1 MKQELTPEELELT
14 TVVRDKWINLAFEGC
29 KKGID
34 TEKFETG
41 IEWLYQKFLNLPKPQ
56 VIYCDSLL
64 AAGLMI
70 TLIKDY
76 GKEPEDYTPEVLQN
90 YRDGKMDKQFLDQL
104 QENLKLKSSYIGWS
118 NMGWVAFY
126 DFFTQINVLD
136 NEDFNNYQ
144 KLIESNVFECFE
156 FDNVVFA
163 VRPPIEV
170 HYNETNVP
178 HNVEGPSVLFQ
189 DGEKFYHINGFS
201 TTPELFNKLYNREYT
216 FEDFVK
222 ESNEEV
228 KSAVLAYIQS
238 RDGDTGVYY
247 FLKQNLKEVD
257 TFVDKKAEE
266 FMEGTTRGMNI
277 GVYTLFKGNVS
288 DVDIAY
294 VRCYCPSTD
303 RMFFLGV
310 EPEQRNAKDA
320 IASLYTVP
328 RLFKDKI
335 VSISRQGEK
344 FSTVFTED
352 VMTGLKNG
360 TYSTEE
366 LQDYVSI
373 SGDEYFG
380 KMRYEY

>member
-70 TLIKDY
+70 TLIKDH

-104 QENLKLKSSYIGWS
+104 QDNLKLKSSYIGWS

>member
-104 QENLKLKSSYIGWS
+104 QDNLKLKSSYIGWS